1 MWHCPYRYG
10 YDYYAIVKDS
20 KTVYCVFNKE
30 EIKKLKMG
38 ETVEARHYGGCPR
51 HINPLDDFK
60 TPVIKDEPKKKYTNV
75 LDDLF

>member
-1 MWHCPYRYG
+1 
-10 YDYYAIVKDS
+10 
-20 KTVYCVFNKE
+20 
-30 EIKKLKMG
+30 MG